1 MKKFLI
7 AALMTGSVAFADK
20 VAIVDLYKV
29 LRNLPDFEKVEADM
43 QKETSVAQSK
53 LNNKKLQ
60 LDAKIQ
66 ELESN
71 KDTLSEQKLQKLR
84 REITGLQRELKYL
97 EVDLREDLALRE
109 QEQKNLLI
117 NRAVMAV
124 SDYSKKEKIDIVF
137 SSDNVV
143 YQAKAD
149 ITDLVI
155 KSVASLPKEVKEV
168 K

>member
-1 MKKFLI
+1 MKKFLL
-7 AALMTGSVAFADK
+7 AALMTSSVVLADK

-29 LRNLPDFEKVEADM
+29 LRNLPDFEKVEVEM

-66 ELESN
+66 ELETN
-71 KDTLSEQKLQKLR
+71 KDTISDQKMQKIR
-84 REITGLQRELKYL
+84 REITTLQRELKYL
-97 EVDLREDLALRE
+97 ESDLREDLGLKE
-109 QEQKNLLI
+109 QDQKNMLV
-117 NRAVMAV
+117 NRAIMAV

-137 SSDNVV
+137 SSEQVV
-143 YQAKAD
+143 YQSSQKD
-149 ITDLVI
+149 ITDAVI
-155 KSVASLPKEVKEV
+155 KSLPASSKEKDS